1 MVTLARD
8 QSERS
13 FTHTETFGKPTEKDN
28 ETQNKP
34 FFDFFGCLVG
44 DETLSF
50 LNLCVSQQ
58 VDRRDSCFLLGGVA
72 YLEELLFTGDVQGL
86 ICKLEKFLT
95 RQKSKLPLRLL
106 LLKSS
111 ERNEGDSRQREKLLA
126 ITNIM
131 TLRAKFGARARV

>member
-28 ETQNKP
+28 GTQNKP
-34 FFDFFGCLVG
+34 FFDFFGCLVEN
-44 DETLSF
+44 ETLSF

-58 VDRRDSCFLLGGVA
+58 VDRRDSGFLLGGVA

-111 ERNEGDSRQREKLLA
+111 ERNAGDSRQREKLFFYLQPFP
-126 ITNIM
+126 T
-131 TLRAKFGARARV
+131 G